1 MAIFAM
7 GIGAIISSCSKEED
21 MIVDLENSELKTS
34 EFTVR
39 PDFAS
44 LDTRPPAVIAQ
55 HQMYRT
61 NPVEVISSKKKP
73 PKPPVDPDPGED
85 PTDPPVTGNGKYA
98 LVIGISDYDGTAND
112 LTYCD
117 DDAMDW
123 KSYLQ
128 SEGYTVTVLTDQNA
142 TAANIEAKIN
152 DLASNCVEGAEIA
165 FCYSGHGSRGNIISS
180 DLYYIS
186 ASWFQTKFA
195 NSLSSKMMFCFDAC
209 QIGEMATALNATGRV
224 VAVASSTNTY
234 SYDGDASMQNG
245 VFTYYQMVGFDQLNY
260 TFLEPDCD
268 YAITEMKAW
277 AKARRLRVAP
287 SYVDSFSGDFDI

>member
-21 MIVDLENSELKTS
+21 MIADFENSELKIS
-34 EFTVR
+34 EYTVR

-44 LDTRPPAVIAQ
+44 LDTRPAAVIAQ
-55 HQMYRT
+55 HQMNRT
-61 NPVEVISSKKKP
+61 NPVEIITSRKKP
-73 PKPPVDPDPGED
+73 PHAGGGDDPG
-85 PTDPPVTGNGKYA
+85 TDPGTDPVTGNGKYA

-112 LTYCD
+112 LSYCD

-123 KSYLQ
+123 KSFLQ
-128 SEGYTVTVLTDQNA
+128 SEGYSVTVLTDQNA

-152 DLASNCVEGAEIA
+152 ELASNCVVGAEIA

-195 NSLSSKMMFCFDAC
+195 NSQSSKMMFCFDAC
-209 QIGEMATALNATGRV
+209 QIGEMATALNASGRV

-245 VFTYYQMVGFDQLNY
+245 VFTYYQMIGFNNLNY
-260 TFLEPDCD
+260 TFLEPDLD

-287 SYVDSFSGDFDI
+287 SYVDSFTGDFDI